1 MQIEIYDLKASGT
14 NISVELTAV
23 CDSFSSLLWDIEYY
37 SSGRFEVYISTS
49 TDNVDIF
56 RLGRIVSRDDDNE
69 HFGIIENIK
78 IETSTEN
85 GDYLTVSGRFL
96 NCLLERRIIYPS
108 MSLNGNYSFII
119 QMLIKNNCIDSGV
132 RTIPGLAIG
141 DVTGKCW
148 ERKTRLQVS
157 YDNLLEYIYKL
168 CEIIGGSIN
177 IKNDGNALVCDL
189 YQGTD
194 RSILQSENPHIVF
207 SDDYNNLLS
216 FSYVA
221 DNSIQKNF
229 AYVFGSGEGS
239 ARKKCTY
246 YNGTEP
252 IHLDR
257 YEVYSD
263 QRNLTQDDKTTDD
276 EYLEMLTEKG
286 KESIV
291 LPQTAS
297 ESTIAPF
304 STQFEYNRDYF
315 VGDYVTVENKRFGL
329 IQKKI
334 QLVGMIE
341 SFDSNGR
348 SLTPTFKEG

>member
-1 MQIEIYDLKASGT
+1 M
-14 NISVELTAV
+14 
-23 CDSFSSLLWDIEYY
+23 
-37 SSGRFEVYISTS
+37 YISAS
-49 TDNVDIF
+49 PENVDIF
-56 RLGRIVSRDDDNE
+56 RLGRIVSRDDDSE

-78 IETSTEN
+78 IETNAETS
-85 GDYLTVSGRFL
+85 DYLTVSGRFL
-96 NCLLERRIIYPS
+96 TCLLERRIIYPT
-108 MSLNGNYSFII
+108 MSVSGNYGFIV
-119 QMLIKNNCIDSGV
+119 QMLIKNNCIDSSV
-132 RTIPGLAIG
+132 RTIPGLALG

-168 CEIIGGSIN
+168 CEIVGGSIN

-189 YQGTD
+189 FQGAD
-194 RSILQSENPHIVF
+194 RSILQNNNPHIVF

-216 FSYVA
+216 FTYAA

-229 AYVFGSGEGS
+229 AYVFGNSEGS
-239 ARKKCTY
+239 ARKKTTY
-246 YNGTEP
+246 FNSIEP
-252 IHLDR
+252 SYFER

-263 QRNLTQDDKTTDD
+263 QRNLTQDDKTNDA
-276 EYLEMLTEKG
+276 EYHEMLTEKG

-291 LPQTAS
+291 LPQSAS

-315 VGDYVTVENKRFGL
+315 VGDYVTLENKRFGL
-329 IQKKI
+329 IQKRI

-341 SFDSNGR
+341 SYDQNGR
-348 SLTPTFKEG
+348 SLTPTFKED

>member
-1 MQIEIYDLKASGT
+1 MQIEIYDLNT
-14 NISVELTAV
+14 NGNGISVELTAI

-37 SSGRFEVYISTS
+37 TCGRFEIYISANPE
-49 TDNVDIF
+49 NVNIF
-56 RLGRIVSRDDDNE
+56 QLGRIVARDDDSE

-78 IETSTEN
+78 IETNTEN

-96 NCLLERRIIYPS
+96 TCLLERRIIYPS
-108 MSLNGNYSFII
+108 LSVNGTYGFIVQSMLNHNVI
-119 QMLIKNNCIDSGV
+119 NCGL
-132 RTIPGLAIG
+132 RTIPGLTLG
-141 DVTGKCW
+141 SVNGKCW

-157 YDNLLEYIYKL
+157 YENLMEYVYKL

-177 IKNDGNALVCDL
+177 IRNEGNALVCDL
-189 YQGTD
+189 FQGTD
-194 RSILQSENPHIVF
+194 RSILQSENPHIIF

-216 FSYVA
+216 FTYAA

-239 ARKKCTY
+239 ARKKTTY
-246 YNGTEP
+246 YNNVEP
-252 IHLDR
+252 IHFDR

-263 QRNLTQDDKTTDD
+263 QRNLTQDEKTTDS

-286 KESIV
+286 KESIIP
-291 LPQTAS
+291 PQTAS
-297 ESTIAPF
+297 ESMIAPF

-315 VGDYVTVENKRFGL
+315 VGDYVIVENKRFGL
-329 IQKKI
+329 IQKRI